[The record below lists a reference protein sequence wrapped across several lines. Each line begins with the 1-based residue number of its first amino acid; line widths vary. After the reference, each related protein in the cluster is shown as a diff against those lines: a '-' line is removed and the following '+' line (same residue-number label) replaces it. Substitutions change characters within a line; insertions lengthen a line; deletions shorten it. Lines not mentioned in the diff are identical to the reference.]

1 MNLLIVAF
9 LVVAL
14 VLVAAAVWTF
24 AIRNWLS
31 VAQRPEHRAKRAV
44 LAAVETVLGTGL
56 LAVLGVFWYVFTE

>member
-1 MNLLIVAF
+1 MNLLIVAL

-14 VLVAAAVWTF
+14 VLAAIAVWTF
-24 AIRNWLS
+24 AIRNWIS
-31 VAQRPEHRAKRAV
+31 AARRPEHRLKRAV